1 MGTKKTK
8 KKKAKRSVHEMELG
22 EIAMEKYWVEY
33 TGRNAPDWNTL
44 VPRER
49 DVWNLVARAVL
60 EEAIYR
66 MEANINK
73 E

>member
-49 DVWNLVARAVL
+49 DVWNSAAAAVIN
-60 EEAIYR
+60 EACIR
-66 MEANINK
+66 VSK
-73 E
+73 TK